1 MKHLLFT
8 EHMKTADLIHANYR
22 LLFVLP
28 RFGIQLGF
36 GDRSIGEVC
45 RQNGCSVDLFL
56 LVCNLCTFNDF
67 LPDPGALHAFT
78 VDELTAYL
86 RRSHED
92 YLQHQI
98 PEIRERVLALVGCCE
113 AKNGRVLERFFD
125 NYLREVVRHFEY
137 EETVVFPY
145 VHSLVAGTGRAD
157 EGYSIGQFEENH
169 SNIEEKLGDLKNI
182 LIKYLPDLSCGALRN
197 NLLLDLFLL
206 EGDLSKHSLI
216 EDRILVPLVE
226 QLEGERR

>member
-8 EHMKTADLIHANYR
+8 ERMKMADLVHANYR

-36 GDRSIGEVC
+36 GDKSIAEI
-45 RQNGCSVDLFL
+45 CSSYGVSESLFL
-56 LVCNLCTFNDF
+56 LVCNVYTFEDF
-67 LPDPGALHAFT
+67 LPDPAQLHAFT
-78 VDELTAYL
+78 ADDLTGYL

-92 YLQHQI
+92 YIRHQI
-98 PEIRERVLALVGCCE
+98 PEIRQQVIALANCCE
-113 AKNGRVLERFFD
+113 PKNGRILERFFD
-125 NYLREVVRHFEY
+125 DYSREVMNHFDY

-145 VHSLVAGTGRAD
+145 IHTLSKGESSN

-182 LIKYLPDLSCGALRN
+182 LIKYLPDLAQGSSRN
-197 NLLLDLFLL
+197 TLLLDLFLL
-206 EGDLSKHSLI
+206 EDDLNKHSLI

-226 QLEGERR
+226 QLEERRR